1 MATDH
6 SFKYRGHH
14 LHCGP
19 LAMADGRFGAQ
30 VVVAE
35 ESGDV
40 ALDHRFPVLD
50 CFLTEAE
57 AVAHGRA
64 VGERF
69 VDEKQGT
76 T

>member
-30 VVVAE
+30 VAVGE
-35 ESGDV
+35 EAGD
-40 ALDHRFPVLD
+40 AAPDQYFPVLD
-50 CFLTEAE
+50 YFLTEAE
-57 AVAHGRA
+57 AVAHGRS

-69 VDEKQGT
+69 VDEKLGAN
-76 T
+76 

>member
-19 LAMADGRFGAQ
+19 MAMADGRFGAQ

-35 ESGDV
+35 DAENSVHERRFAD
-40 ALDHRFPVLD
+40 LDF
-50 CFLTEAE
+50 FLTEAE
-57 AVAHGRA
+57 AVAHGKA
-64 VGERF
+64 TGERV
-69 VDEKQGT
+69 VDEKLVAK
-76 T
+76 